1 MLCCCGDTI
10 SVRQD
15 IHEGAWWSSRC
26 TPEREWSIEPF
37 SGNMLEYFTILL
49 TKKVVLW
56 SEYCCFYIRPS
67 PYDGMRKIIPR
78 AREMHC
84 YYLYYSSIVAKK
96 EKFINFLTII
106 QLLHVPVLGKGSS
119 YDLTDK
125 QKKYLN
131 RHLVTIVRCCCR
143 WLFACSTSRSN
154 IYQLGEDSVPTA
166 SQTSR
171 SGPRRRWGHSVIR
184 PNGTYCRMVGYMFSE
199 GDRYPGPGLRQQRIS
214 PIIV

>member
-15 IHEGAWWSSRC
+15 IHEGTWWSSRC

-106 QLLHVPVLGKGSS
+106 RLLHVPVLGKGSS

-143 WLFACSTSRSN
+143 WLFACTARAAQIYTS
-154 IYQLGEDSVPTA
+154 LGRILFLRHLKRVGLDRDDVGAIQWSDQMGHTAGWSATCFPKVIDTPGRALDS
-166 SQTSR
+166 
-171 SGPRRRWGHSVIR
+171 SVFH
-184 PNGTYCRMVGYMFSE
+184 P
-199 GDRYPGPGLRQQRIS
+199 
-214 PIIV
+214 